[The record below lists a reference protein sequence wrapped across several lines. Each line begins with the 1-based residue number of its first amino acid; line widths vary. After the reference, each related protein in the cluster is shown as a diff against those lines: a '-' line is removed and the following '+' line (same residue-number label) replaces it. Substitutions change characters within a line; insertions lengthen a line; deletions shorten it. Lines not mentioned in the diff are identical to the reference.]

1 MSGAIQSPHEDKS
14 VRIYSWIDEVCDGE
28 REVADFVVIL
38 SHLVNNDGKIGTG
51 ASLGRQR
58 RGWVRRIKRPVWTC

>member
-1 MSGAIQSPHEDKS
+1 MKIRVSGFTHGLDK
-14 VRIYSWIDEVCDGE
+14 VCDGE
-28 REVADFVVIL
+28 REVADFVIML

-58 RGWVRRIKRPVWTC
+58 RGWVCRIKRPVWTC